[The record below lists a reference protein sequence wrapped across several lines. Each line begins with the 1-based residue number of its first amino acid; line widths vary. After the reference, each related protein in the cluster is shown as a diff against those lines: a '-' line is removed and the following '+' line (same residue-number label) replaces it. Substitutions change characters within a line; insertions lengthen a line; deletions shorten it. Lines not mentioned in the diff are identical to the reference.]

1 LPPRRAATTLAAEGG
16 LVGSASLLNIFL
28 IGGTHTGSAAPMA
41 PKAHDQTTIGSRCK
55 KVVQNP
61 AMYVCMYA
69 GGDVSREK
77 KSEER
82 GREGSKKQKKE
93 KRKKT
98 KGKKRK
104 ERNPTAFARRNK
116 GRERRKKKFGIA
128 TLTNTFAPL
137 LLAKAYLL
145 QLRVFNA
152 HQTYV

>member
-1 LPPRRAATTLAAEGG
+1 M
-16 LVGSASLLNIFL
+16 F
-28 IGGTHTGSAAPMA
+28 
-41 PKAHDQTTIGSRCK
+41 
-55 KVVQNP
+55 
-61 AMYVCMYA
+61 
-69 GGDVSREK
+69 REM

-82 GREGSKKQKKE
+82 EVAIKKN

-98 KGKKRK
+98 KKKKEKKGKREIPPRSREIK
-104 ERNPTAFARRNK
+104 
-116 GRERRKKKFGIA
+116 RERRKKKFGIA